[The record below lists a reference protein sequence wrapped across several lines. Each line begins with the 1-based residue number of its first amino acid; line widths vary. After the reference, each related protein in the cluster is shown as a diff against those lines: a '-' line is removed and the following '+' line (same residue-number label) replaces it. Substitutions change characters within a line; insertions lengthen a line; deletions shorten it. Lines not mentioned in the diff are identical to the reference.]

1 MGIARLKLMGSGRRS
16 ISREGHDSS
25 SSAQLR
31 DWITDQNEGV
41 RGTQFDRP
49 DVLPDA
55 DHLLTGLLKRGT
67 DERASVAGHEGPVL
81 AYRSFSRNPS
91 RCARST
97 FPSCSLPMSAPSW

>member
-41 RGTQFDRP
+41 RGTLFDRP

-55 DHLLTGLLKRGT
+55 DHLLTGRGVR
-67 DERASVAGHEGPVL
+67 ERCESVGG
-81 AYRSFSRNPS
+81 SF
-91 RCARST
+91 
-97 FPSCSLPMSAPSW
+97 FDPMQVNGDV